1 MADNNKYSLEEELK
15 RVGKEITDMTEAMMN
30 DAKQQIKALAAQT
43 HALVIEKV
51 NEKVTNKTKRDIYL
65 ESLSLRDVSGG
76 QEEIW
81 SVSLSKDAAWVEDG
95 KEAGERIDEILN
107 NGKPAKTNKDGKKF
121 KIIPFNQKK
130 SSTTSS
136 TNVKMA
142 NFVKNELKKRGL
154 DKVVSDQQ
162 GKPIIGKV
170 ASVDLVTNNKKGAAF
185 VSKFNRPLLQGLTI
199 YQREVKS
206 PDGKKSS
213 VKRDVVTFR
222 IISETQKNSGLWQWK
237 EQPGVHIFEEVEKK
251 VETIWNQMVKEIV
264 DSYK

>member
-15 RVGKEITDMTEAMMN
+15 RIGKEITDMTESMMN
-30 DAKQQIKALAAQT
+30 DARQQVKALAAQT
-43 HALVIEKV
+43 HALVVERV
-51 NEKVTNKTKRDIYL
+51 NEKVTNKSKRDIYL
-65 ESLSLRDVSGG
+65 ESLSLKDISGG

-81 SVSLSKDAAWVEDG
+81 SVSLSKDAAWIEDG

-107 NGKPAKTNKDGKKF
+107 NGKPAKTNKDGKKY
-121 KIIPFNQKK
+121 KIIPFNHKK
-130 SSTTSS
+130 SAATSS

-142 NFVKNELKKRGL
+142 NFVKTELKKRGL

-185 VSKFNRPLLQGLTI
+185 VSKFNRPLLQGLSV

-206 PDGKKSS
+206 PDGKSS
-213 VKRDVVTFR
+213 VKRDVLTFR
-222 IISETQKNSGLWQWK
+222 VISESQKNSGLWQWK
-237 EQPGVHIFEEVEKK
+237 EQEGVHIFEEVEKK
-251 VETIWNQMVKEIV
+251 VETIWTQMVKDIV